1 MKLDA
6 ASSSSSWLRRTPAV
20 STTIFTH
27 ASAVRPLSSFK
38 PTNIISCCSSSS
50 TPTHSSSSSSSTR
63 SYSGR
68 WYNPLRRK
76 PFDDASPDIL
86 RHWIDADPH
95 PLASQE
101 RFTVV
106 SYNILG
112 DKNASKH
119 KDLYPNVPSQY
130 MKWSH
135 RKRLIS
141 QELFGWNP
149 DIICMQEVDRYFD
162 LSSFMEKAG
171 YVGSYKRR
179 TGDNI
184 DGCATF
190 WKADK

>member
-1 MKLDA
+1 MKLDT

-38 PTNIISCCSSSS
+38 PTNIISCCSFSS

-63 SYSGR
+63 SYSRR

-76 PFDDASPDIL
+76 QFDDASPDIL

-184 DGCATF
+184 DGCAMF